1 MWGTLICTLGLL
13 VWLKALQKDRLPE
26 ILWAL
31 ERKWLPQL
39 IFLVRACPSK
49 IPNFFPKSPPSLIAS
64 DILEVISDS
73 LVEIHLLKTQ
83 TLVRTR

>member
-1 MWGTLICTLGLL
+1 MSGSYDPINEQSKSKRLFNLFHFKFLLLLLMWGTLICTLGLL

-39 IFLVRACPSK
+39 IFW
-49 IPNFFPKSPPSLIAS
+49 
-64 DILEVISDS
+64 
-73 LVEIHLLKTQ
+73 
-83 TLVRTR
+83 

>member
-1 MWGTLICTLGLL
+1 
-13 VWLKALQKDRLPE
+13 
-26 ILWAL
+26 
-31 ERKWLPQL
+31 
-39 IFLVRACPSK
+39 LVRACPSK

>member
-31 ERKWLPQL
+31 EKVATSANFLGESLSLKNAQ
-39 IFLVRACPSK
+39 IFV
-49 IPNFFPKSPPSLIAS
+49 PKVPLY
-64 DILEVISDS
+64 
-73 LVEIHLLKTQ
+73 
-83 TLVRTR
+83 